1 MIRVIAREEKCP
13 MKENQNR
20 IKYTKELKQDAVN
33 LVMEQGYSTN
43 EVGRRLGIP
52 QSNVS
57 RWVREYMRD
66 QQDSTQDGISRK
78 ELETE
83 VKRLKKENQRLQME
97 REILKKAA
105 AFFAKESN

>member
-1 MIRVIAREEKCP
+1 MNERQDRV
-13 MKENQNR
+13 
-20 IKYTKELKQDAVN
+20 KYTKEFKQDAIQ
-33 LVMEQGYSTN
+33 LVMEQGYSAN
-43 EVGRRLGIP
+43 EVGRRLGVN

-57 RWVREYMRD
+57 RWIREYRRD
-66 QQDSTQDGISRK
+66 QQDSAEGEIPRK
-78 ELETE
+78 ELEAE

>member
-1 MIRVIAREEKCP
+1 MNEKQDRV
-13 MKENQNR
+13 
-20 IKYTKELKQDAVN
+20 KYTKEFKQDAVN
-33 LVMEQGYSTN
+33 LVKDQGYSAN
-43 EVGRRLGIP
+43 EVGRRLGVS

-57 RWVREYMRD
+57 RWMREFRKD
-66 QQDSTQDGISRK
+66 QQDGAEGEIPRK
-78 ELETE
+78 ELEAE